1 MAREKELFRDNLALL
16 REQFGDVNMIPLRT
30 ASAYLNVCERTL
42 KADKNFPIKRV
53 CTKYCVPIVGLA
65 SWLS

>member
-1 MAREKELFRDNLALL
+1 MAREKELYRDNLVLL
-16 REQFGDVNMIPLRT
+16 REKFGDVSMIPLRD
-30 ASAYLNVCERTL
+30 ASTFLNVCERTL

-53 CTKYCVPIVGLA
+53 CKKYCVPIVGLA